1 MKKYKYIAGIVLGMV
16 AVVLCS
22 CNDLLD
28 GKDNPY
34 EGTTRE
40 LINGIFISV
49 TEGHPDREGGSARV
63 TLEDVDRGTVYT
75 ASAGNDDMARFEVAF
90 GIYRVSARDRVSE
103 QDAVIYFNG
112 ARDQMIVSAA
122 SDLSQP
128 VNIPLVASKTSQI
141 VIKEVYCGGCKK
153 DPLEGTYQSDKYVIL
168 YNNSEKVAYLDNICF
183 GTVDPYNAYGMNVWL
198 IADPETGEKSFRDY
212 VPLVECV
219 WGFPGGGTDYPL
231 EPGGQAVM
239 CINGAIDHTLQYPLS
254 VDLNRADCFV
264 CYDNTYYTNTFRTT
278 IR

>member
-40 LINGIFISV
+40 LTV
-49 TEGHPDREGGSARV
+49 RLVYPEGHPDREGGSARV

-183 GTVDPYNAYGMNVWL
+183 GTVDPYNAYGTNV
-198 IADPETGEKSFRDY
+198 
-212 VPLVECV
+212 
-219 WGFPGGGTDYPL
+219 
-231 EPGGQAVM
+231 
-239 CINGAIDHTLQYPLS
+239 
-254 VDLNRADCFV
+254 
-264 CYDNTYYTNTFRTT
+264 
-278 IR
+278 

>member
-40 LINGIFISV
+40 LTV
-49 TEGHPDREGGSARV
+49 RLVYPEGHPDREGGSARV

-183 GTVDPYNAYGMNVWL
+183 GTVDPYNAYGTNVWL

-254 VDLNRADCFV
+254 VDLNRAD
-264 CYDNTYYTNTFRTT
+264 
-278 IR
+278 

>member
-40 LINGIFISV
+40 LTV
-49 TEGHPDREGGSARV
+49 RLVYPEGHPDREGGSARV

-112 ARDQMIVSAA
+112 AR
-122 SDLSQP
+122 
-128 VNIPLVASKTSQI
+128 
-141 VIKEVYCGGCKK
+141 
-153 DPLEGTYQSDKYVIL
+153 
-168 YNNSEKVAYLDNICF
+168 
-183 GTVDPYNAYGMNVWL
+183 
-198 IADPETGEKSFRDY
+198 
-212 VPLVECV
+212 
-219 WGFPGGGTDYPL
+219 
-231 EPGGQAVM
+231 
-239 CINGAIDHTLQYPLS
+239 AI
-254 VDLNRADCFV
+254 R
-264 CYDNTYYTNTFRTT
+264 
-278 IR
+278 

>member
-40 LINGIFISV
+40 LTV
-49 TEGHPDREGGSARV
+49 RLVYPEGHPDREGGSARV

-128 VNIPLVASKTSQI
+128 VNTRWWLPKPVKSSSRRSTAAAVRKIRW
-141 VIKEVYCGGCKK
+141 
-153 DPLEGTYQSDKYVIL
+153 
-168 YNNSEKVAYLDNICF
+168 KV
-183 GTVDPYNAYGMNVWL
+183 L
-198 IADPETGEKSFRDY
+198 IR
-212 VPLVECV
+212 
-219 WGFPGGGTDYPL
+219 
-231 EPGGQAVM
+231 
-239 CINGAIDHTLQYPLS
+239 AIST
-254 VDLNRADCFV
+254 
-264 CYDNTYYTNTFRTT
+264 
-278 IR
+278 

>member
-1 MKKYKYIAGIVLGMV
+1 MV

-40 LINGIFISV
+40 LTV
-49 TEGHPDREGGSARV
+49 RLVYPKGHPDREGGSARV

-90 GIYRVSARDRVSE
+90 GIYRVSARDRGV
-103 QDAVIYFNG
+103 G
-112 ARDQMIVSAA
+112 AGCGHLFQRRARSDDRLCGQRPFAA
-122 SDLSQP
+122 GEYPAGGFRKPVKSSSRRSDR
-128 VNIPLVASKTSQI
+128 
-141 VIKEVYCGGCKK
+141 GGCKK

-183 GTVDPYNAYGMNVWL
+183 GTVDPYNAYGTNVWL

-212 VPLVECV
+212 RAAGGVRV
-219 WGFPGGGTDYPL
+219 GFSGRRYGLSARTRRPGRNVHQRGDRPYVAVSAVGRSEPCGLFRLLRQYVLYQHDLPSHSGG
-231 EPGGQAVM
+231 
-239 CINGAIDHTLQYPLS
+239 
-254 VDLNRADCFV
+254 
-264 CYDNTYYTNTFRTT
+264 
-278 IR
+278 

>member
-40 LINGIFISV
+40 LTV
-49 TEGHPDREGGSARV
+49 RLVYPEGHPDREGGSARV

-90 GIYRVSARDRVSE
+90 GIYRVS
-103 QDAVIYFNG
+103 

-183 GTVDPYNAYGMNVWL
+183 GTGDPYNAYGMNVWL

-219 WGFPGGGTDYPL
+219 WGFPGG
-231 EPGGQAVM
+231 VR
-239 CINGAIDHTLQYPLS
+239 I
-254 VDLNRADCFV
+254 
-264 CYDNTYYTNTFRTT
+264 
-278 IR
+278 IRSNPAARP